1 MIITVSFR
9 KKDLGILCENGPFDI
24 LSGFFVGLVC
34 FILFQSR
41 EVMLLIAGKISKSLK
56 FNQH

>member
-1 MIITVSFR
+1 MLGVGGDSLACITLFRAMIITVSFC

-34 FILFQSR
+34 FILF
-41 EVMLLIAGKISKSLK
+41 
-56 FNQH
+56 